1 MLGQTLINMKQL
13 EKLQLEYNTHKWY
26 FDKSNE
32 FSRERHYNNMQQA
45 WKDLKEYKLKHCPEL
60 LEQPKHNLKP
70 IPFIPMDT
78 WCEVFE
84 NYNF

>member
-1 MLGQTLINMKQL
+1 
-13 EKLQLEYNTHKWY
+13 
-26 FDKSNE
+26 
-32 FSRERHYNNMQQA
+32 MQQA
-45 WKDLKEYKLKHCPEL
+45 WKNLKEYKLKNCPEL
-60 LEQPKHNLKP
+60 LEQPKHNLNP